1 MKFPGFD
8 LSAADKSVICPLLRE
23 VPIYIYNNFEG
34 AVNENK

>member
-23 VPIYIYNNFEG
+23 VPIYNFEG
-34 AVNENK
+34 TVNENKIDV